1 MKGSEVAERRAEA
14 RQVFLQQLTQAG
26 WNVESWDAVRDAGV
40 RIDLAAEAE
49 YLGAFL
55 AFRLELLAEQPIVLF
70 GVYQLDGE
78 LVFRLRFYSQ
88 ANFPSVLG
96 QIIAVQNTL
105 NSDNYPQLVKS
116 LIPLC
121 DQLQIETDEGIFNLS

>member
-26 WNVESWDAVRDAGV
+26 WNVESWDVVRDTGV
-40 RIDLAAEAE
+40 RIDLDAEAQ
-49 YLGAFL
+49 YVGTSL
-55 AFRLELLAEQPIVLF
+55 ALRLELLAEQPLVLF

-78 LVFRLRFYSQ
+78 PVLRLWFCSE
-88 ANFPSVLG
+88 ANLSSVVG
-96 QIIAVQNTL
+96 QIIATQDTL

-121 DQLQIETDEGIFNLS
+121 DKLQIETDEGVFNLS